1 MSVDVVM
8 VGGGNMGAALLGGM
22 IESGRF
28 PADSLAVVERLD
40 ARRDALVAMFPGVRV
55 VAEIPNAAAAVIAVK
70 PNDVV
75 GAVRAAAAS
84 GATRILSIAAGVTL
98 ATLDA
103 AAGAGVAV
111 VRAMPNTPALVG
123 KGASAIAGGAGTT
136 EADLAWASS
145 VLGSVGI
152 VERLEEAQ
160 LDAFT
165 GVAGSGPAY
174 VFLLA
179 EALTAAAVAEGLD
192 PDVAER
198 VVAQLLLGSAM
209 LLDRDR
215 DATQLRVNVTS
226 PGGTTAAGL
235 ARFEAAGFESI
246 VADVV
251 HAATVR
257 SRELG

>member
-1 MSVDVVM
+1 MSIDVVM
-8 VGGGNMGAALLGGM
+8 IGGGNMGAALLGGM
-22 IESGRF
+22 IDSGRF
-28 PADSLAVVERLD
+28 AADSLAVVERLD
-40 ARRDALVAMFPGVRV
+40 ERRDVLTEMFPGVL
-55 VAEIPNAAAAVIAVK
+55 VAPDIPDAAAAVIAVK
-70 PNDVV
+70 PDDVPD
-75 GAVRAAAAS
+75 AVRAAVAG

-103 AAGAGVAV
+103 AAGDGIAV

-123 KGASAIAGGAGTT
+123 KGASAIAGGAGADR
-136 EADLAWASS
+136 ADLDWADD

-152 VERLEEAQ
+152 VERLDEAL

-179 EALTAAAVAEGLD
+179 EALTAAAVDEGLD
-192 PDVAER
+192 ADVAER
-198 VVAQLLLGSAM
+198 VVAQLLIGSAT

-215 DATQLRVNVTS
+215 DARQLRVNVTS

-246 VADVV
+246 VKDVV
-251 HAATVR
+251 SAATNR